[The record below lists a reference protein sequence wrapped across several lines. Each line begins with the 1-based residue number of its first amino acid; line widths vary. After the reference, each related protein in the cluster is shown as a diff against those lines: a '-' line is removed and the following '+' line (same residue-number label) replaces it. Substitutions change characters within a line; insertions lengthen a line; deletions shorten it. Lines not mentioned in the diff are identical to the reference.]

1 MPTLTKLGEV
11 ISDHWFVA
19 AEPQD
24 DTKEGALVPAER
36 WQQKVNPGLYLQ
48 VDAEPEAVHSS
59 AEVIGI
65 EFPAFNDGRG
75 LSLAVLLRER
85 LGFTGDLRAFGDV
98 HPDMLHYLQRSGFT
112 SFELPQDRDLATAQA
127 AMQPYTA
134 YYQGS
139 VAEPTPVFRRP

>member
-1 MPTLTKLGEV
+1 MPTLNKLGEV
-11 ISDHWFVA
+11 ITDTWFIAADASDDSK
-19 AEPQD
+19 P
-24 DTKEGALVPAER
+24 GALVPAER
-36 WQQKVNPGLYLQ
+36 WQQNTHPGLFLS
-48 VDAEPEAVHSS
+48 VDAEPEADYCS

-85 LGFTGDLRAFGDV
+85 LGFAGDLRAYGDV

-112 SFELPQDRDLATAQA
+112 SFELPADRNLETAQA